1 MNFEERWIAK
11 KKRTDLNETQQFWD
25 NRAVEF
31 NEMGKRQMDDDPVI
45 TLLKSK
51 GAIFPGARVLDVG
64 CGAGRYSK
72 AFLEMGC
79 EVVGIDISPNMID
92 FSKDNTASLNAD
104 HFTFK
109 VLPWEQADLAAEGW
123 EGYFDLVFASMS
135 PAISGPEEVRK
146 MIQASK
152 GYCFMSSHLIKED
165 KIGAELRAVL
175 NQENR
180 AADYRNTLY
189 YAFNMLW
196 EMGCFP
202 EFRHRENQRVKVWDV
217 EKAAN
222 YYEHM
227 LRATDEETKQAIRDY
242 LDKKSDNGQIEDVN
256 YSKNGQL
263 LWSVESLQIEG
274 R

>member
-11 KKRTDLNETQQFWD
+11 KKRTDLSETQQFWD

-31 NEMGKRQMDDDPVI
+31 NEIGKRQMDDDPVI

-51 GAIFPGARVLDVG
+51 GAIFPGAQVLDIG

-92 FSKDNTASLNAD
+92 FSKENTASLNAD

-109 VLPWEQADLAAEGW
+109 VLTWEQADLAAEGW

-165 KIGAELRAVL
+165 KIGTELRTVL
-175 NQENR
+175 NQESR
-180 AADYRNTLY
+180 AADYRDTLY

-196 EMGCFP
+196 EMGYFP
-202 EFRHRENQRVKVWDV
+202 EFRNSDNQRVKVWNV

-227 LRATDEETKQAIRDY
+227 LRATDAETKQEIRDY
-242 LDKKSDNGQIEDVN
+242 LDKKSDKGQIEDVN

-263 LWSVESLQIEG
+263 LWSVQSLQTD
-274 R
+274 RR